1 MNDTYADMAL
11 SDANNNEGLRELVD
25 LISTEANMT
34 VTEDLIQKLTG
45 CLFCFKFFK
54 FHVNNLWKPAI
65 FI

>member
-1 MNDTYADMAL
+1 VNDTYADMAL

-45 CLFCFKFFK
+45 
-54 FHVNNLWKPAI
+54 
-65 FI
+65 